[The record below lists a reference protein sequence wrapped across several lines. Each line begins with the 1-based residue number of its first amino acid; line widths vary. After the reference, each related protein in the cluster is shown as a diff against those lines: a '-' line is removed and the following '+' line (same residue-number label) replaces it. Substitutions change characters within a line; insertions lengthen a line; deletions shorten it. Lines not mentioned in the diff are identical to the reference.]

1 MAITMSRIKGEKMF
15 EVCIGVILGAL
26 IVAVVFVG
34 TFVVMFPFD
43 FEVVKLFLEEIQIEL
58 EVKMMN
64 ILILVLEEKFK

>member
-1 MAITMSRIKGEKMF
+1 MF
-15 EVCIGVILGAL
+15 EVFIGVILGAL

-34 TFVVMFPFD
+34 TFAVMFPFD

-64 ILILVLEEKFK
+64 ILILVLEEKLK